1 MNARLVLLAAGLS
14 LSFSVLAAEVV
25 EAPVDHIFIPNGFDN
40 NDHVE
45 VIVTGKFP
53 NPCFTRNSYDVKVK
67 GDVININVTSLSMD
81 NPYYTKCEPLRIP
94 FSESVSIGS
103 LQGGPYKVIVNEG
116 GKYEQKES
124 LNITIANSQSI
135 DDNIYAKVDYVE
147 TGFTGGASGDAIL
160 VAQSPSP
167 CLVIDKVTYL
177 SNDKDTLSILPIMKK
192 ISSDCPEKAERIEI
206 PIKFE
211 TSKFKFNQ
219 ILLFVRTLEGRS
231 INSIINR

>member
-1 MNARLVLLAAGLS
+1 MKSLAVLLTASLALS
-14 LSFSVLAAEVV
+14 LNVYAAEVV
-25 EAPVDHIFIPNGFDN
+25 EAPVDHVFVPNGFDN

-53 NPCFTRNSYDVKVK
+53 NPCFTRNSYDVNVK
-67 GDVININVTSLSMD
+67 DDLININVTSLSMD

-94 FSESVSIGS
+94 FSETVSIGN
-103 LQGGPYKVIVNEG
+103 LQGGKYNIVVNRG

-124 LNITIANSQSI
+124 LNIAVASSHSI
-135 DDNIYAKVDYVE
+135 DDNIYAKIDYVE

-167 CLVIDKVTYL
+167 CLIVDKVTYL

-192 ISSDCPEKAERIEI
+192 ISSDCPEKTERIEI

-211 TSKFKFNQ
+211 PTKFKFNQ

-231 INSIINR
+231 MNSIINR